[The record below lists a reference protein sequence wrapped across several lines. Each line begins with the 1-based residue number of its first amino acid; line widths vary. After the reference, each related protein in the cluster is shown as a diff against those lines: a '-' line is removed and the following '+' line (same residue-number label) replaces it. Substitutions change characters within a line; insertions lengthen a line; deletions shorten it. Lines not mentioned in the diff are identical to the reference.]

1 MSALERRRVV
11 VTGIGPVT
19 PVGTGVDAFWQ
30 SITAGRSGVGK
41 LEAFDT
47 SEYPSRIAA
56 EVHDFRAEDYME
68 APDARRMERFA
79 QFAVAAAQLAVRD
92 AQLDPDRVPPERVGV
107 VIGTGIGGISA
118 FESQAS
124 VLAEKGPTR
133 INPRLVSVMIPNMAA
148 AQVART
154 FGFTG
159 PNDCT
164 TTACAASGH
173 GIARAVELI
182 RSGAADVC
190 VAGGSEAAITPL
202 TLAGFCS
209 ARALSKRNDDP
220 EGASRPFDAGR
231 DGFVLGEGA
240 AALVLE
246 EREAAEAR
254 GARVYAEISGFGMS
268 SDAYHETAPHP
279 EGAGAVLAMRAALAD
294 AGAEAFEV
302 GYVNAHGTS
311 TPLGDSAEVAA
322 IRRVFGED
330 ADRLAVSSTKSVT
343 GHLIGAAGAA
353 EAAATVLAI
362 ARGVLPPTINYETP
376 DPTCDVD
383 VVPNVARQADPDVAV
398 SNSFGFGGQNVSLVF
413 RRCP

>member
-1 MSALERRRVV
+1 M
-11 VTGIGPVT
+11 
-19 PVGTGVDAFWQ
+19 
-30 SITAGRSGVGK
+30 
-41 LEAFDT
+41 
-47 SEYPSRIAA
+47 
-56 EVHDFRAEDYME
+56 
-68 APDARRMERFA
+68 
-79 QFAVAAAQLAVRD
+79 
-92 AQLDPDRVPPERVGV
+92 
-107 VIGTGIGGISA
+107 
-118 FESQAS
+118 
-124 VLAEKGPTR
+124 
-133 INPRLVSVMIPNMAA
+133 
-148 AQVART
+148 
-154 FGFTG
+154 
-159 PNDCT
+159 
-164 TTACAASGH
+164 
-173 GIARAVELI
+173 
-182 RSGAADVC
+182 
-190 VAGGSEAAITPL
+190 
-202 TLAGFCS
+202 
-209 ARALSKRNDDP
+209 
-220 EGASRPFDAGR
+220 
-231 DGFVLGEGA
+231 
-240 AALVLE
+240 LE

-362 ARGVLPPTINYETP
+362 ASGVLPPTINYETP